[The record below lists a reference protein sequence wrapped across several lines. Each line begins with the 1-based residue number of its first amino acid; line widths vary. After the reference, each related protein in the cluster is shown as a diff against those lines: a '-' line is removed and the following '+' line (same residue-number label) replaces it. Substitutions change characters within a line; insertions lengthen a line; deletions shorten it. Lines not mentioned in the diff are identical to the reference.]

1 MLNTREVGVRR
12 SRVRCGQ
19 CWCCVTAA
27 SGREES
33 ARTAHKRAG
42 ADARTSA
49 PDDRAGNLAR
59 TLTKRAC
66 RASAPGGTLPALP
79 VIAERWQLRR
89 AEMVK
94 VMFSIS
100 LLRPGLVV
108 AFVLST
114 SAAGA
119 QTHVP
124 TPSAAQEQ
132 LTCRP
137 TVLRSAGY
145 RDMLARLPER
155 RAAHDSSS
163 AARMV
168 TSYRDAK
175 QRHPQAP
182 ARTAVAGRDVTP
194 QRYALRSRP
203 SCG

>member
-1 MLNTREVGVRR
+1 
-12 SRVRCGQ
+12 
-19 CWCCVTAA
+19 
-27 SGREES
+27 
-33 ARTAHKRAG
+33 
-42 ADARTSA
+42 
-49 PDDRAGNLAR
+49 
-59 TLTKRAC
+59 
-66 RASAPGGTLPALP
+66 
-79 VIAERWQLRR
+79 
-89 AEMVK
+89 MVK

-145 RDMLARLPER
+145 RDMLARFPER
-155 RAAHDSSS
+155 RSTRDSGLAAS
-163 AARMV
+163 MG
-168 TSYRDAK
+168 TSYRDAN
-175 QRHPQAP
+175 QRHPP
-182 ARTAVAGRDVTP
+182 DRTAVAGRDVTP